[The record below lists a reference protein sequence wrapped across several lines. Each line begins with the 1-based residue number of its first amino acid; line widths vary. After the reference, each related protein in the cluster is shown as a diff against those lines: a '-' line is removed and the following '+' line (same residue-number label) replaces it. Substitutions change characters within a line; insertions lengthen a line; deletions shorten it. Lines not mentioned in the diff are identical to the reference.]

1 MSNELVTINT
11 NNFDVL
17 AQLTGQATAVVGDN
31 LGLPRM
37 RINRDAVDQ
46 DDQPIPIGTFAI
58 TMGGKTLY
66 SKTCIFRPLVNMYQ
80 YQHYNS
86 DEKKVVNRTIFIPNF
101 TEIEAIDEK
110 GGVRCGKLTG
120 KQLKALS
127 QSQQE
132 AVKEKQK
139 PIKAYRFVFGYV
151 SMADAADK
159 DGNKQP
165 IDNVLC
171 YFRLNGDN
179 FMPIGEVFD
188 RLAKSRKAMQS
199 YDFVCSLERKVNGAT
214 KYYQAKF
221 DVDVTKAKPITEPM
235 VKDIEQILAVIKE
248 RNIEVVEKHKEALKN
263 KAQDAKDAVL
273 VGEILQDDFDD
284 APFPTNPI
292 GAGD

>member
-1 MSNELVTINT
+1 
-11 NNFDVL
+11 
-17 AQLTGQATAVVGDN
+17 
-31 LGLPRM
+31 
-37 RINRDAVDQ
+37 
-46 DDQPIPIGTFAI
+46 
-58 TMGGKTLY
+58 
-66 SKTCIFRPLVNMYQ
+66 
-80 YQHYNS
+80 
-86 DEKKVVNRTIFIPNF
+86 
-101 TEIEAIDEK
+101 
-110 GGVRCGKLTG
+110 
-120 KQLKALS
+120 
-127 QSQQE
+127 
-132 AVKEKQK
+132 
-139 PIKAYRFVFGYV
+139 
-151 SMADAADK
+151 MADAADK